1 MQKSSFN
8 FATVFSLMVLFVFA
22 YIAYLGMVYWQ
33 QGNQILP
40 IALSLLLIVLVALCV
55 FVMCKSKA
63 TRWRNVGRVGQWTF
77 GFLVLV
83 AFVAGSVP
91 FTNFLRVLS
100 DSDHIKTMVNTTC
113 DKAIGI
119 DADYEAYVDKRIADY
134 RSSLSRI
141 ASGKANRPSVYQLC
155 MGTAPGATDEQRI
168 NNLAKSLRSRLLP
181 DSAANVI
188 KERHQWLER
197 AKNENVMNPL
207 TPANVNKVSSCV
219 DNWVVNYR
227 ELSKV
232 SYQGEENVP
241 EFQVSEFDNS
251 LRQLIQTY
259 STLQAPSIVALL
271 IALVCFVIMLFP
283 YWITEGDLAAASST
297 PNFSHRRGK
306 RGVDQSDG
314 NLFDKNGF

>member
-33 QGNQILP
+33 QGNQTLP
-40 IALSLLLIVLVALCV
+40 VLLSSGLIVLVALCV

-63 TRWRNVGRVGQWTF
+63 TRWRKVGRVGQWVF
-77 GFLVLV
+77 GLIVLV

-100 DSDHIKTMVNTTC
+100 EADHIKQMVNATC

-119 DADYEAYVDKRIADY
+119 DADYEAYVDQRVANY

-141 ASGKANRPSVYQLC
+141 ASGKENRPSDYKLC
-155 MGTAPGATDEQRI
+155 MGNAPGDTDAQRI
-168 NNLAKSLRSRLLP
+168 SNLAQSLRSRLLP
-181 DSAANVI
+181 DSAAKVI
-188 KERHQWLER
+188 NERHEWLER

-207 TPANVNKVSSCV
+207 TPSNVNKVSRCV
-219 DNWVVNYR
+219 DNWVENYC

-232 SYQGEENVP
+232 SYKGEENVP
-241 EFQVSEFDNS
+241 EFQVSAFDNS
-251 LRQLIQTY
+251 LESLIQTY
-259 STLQAPSIVALL
+259 SSLEAPSAVALI
-271 IALVCFVIMLFP
+271 IALICFVIMLFP
-283 YWITEGDLAAASST
+283 YWITEGDLAATSSMSG
-297 PNFSHRRGK
+297 FRRKGK
-306 RGVDQSDG
+306 KGGGNSDG
-314 NLFDKNGF
+314 HLFDKNGF

>member
-8 FATVFSLMVLFVFA
+8 FATVFSLMVLLVFA
-22 YIAYLGMVYWQ
+22 YIAYLGMVYWR
-33 QGNQILP
+33 QGDQTLP
-40 IALSLLLIVLVALCV
+40 ILLSISLIVVVSLCV
-55 FVMCKSKA
+55 FIMCKSKA
-63 TRWRNVGRVGQWTF
+63 TRWRNVGRVGQWVF
-77 GFLVLV
+77 GFIVLV

-100 DSDHIKTMVNTTC
+100 DSDHIKQMVNTTC

-119 DADYEAYVDKRIADY
+119 DADYEAYVDQRVANY
-134 RSSLSRI
+134 RNSLSRI
-141 ASGKANRPSVYQLC
+141 ASGKANRPSDYQLC
-155 MGTAPGATDEQRI
+155 MGKAPGATDEQRI
-168 NNLAKSLRSRLLP
+168 GNLAKSLRSRLLP

-188 KERHQWLER
+188 SERHKWLER

-241 EFQVSEFDNS
+241 EFQVTAFDNS
-251 LRQLIQTY
+251 LKTLIQTY
-259 STLQAPSIVALL
+259 SSLKAPSIVALI
-271 IALVCFVIMLFP
+271 IALICFAIMLFP
-283 YWITEGDLAAASST
+283 YWITEGDLAAATST
-297 PNFSHRRGK
+297 SHRKSKKG
-306 RGVDQSDG
+306 GGNADG